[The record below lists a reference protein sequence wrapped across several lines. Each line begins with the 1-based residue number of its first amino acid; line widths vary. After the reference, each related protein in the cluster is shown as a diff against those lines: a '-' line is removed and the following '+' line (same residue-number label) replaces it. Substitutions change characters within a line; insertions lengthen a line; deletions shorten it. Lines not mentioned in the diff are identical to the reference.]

1 MARIPVLKPRKVLTP
16 GSSKAPDPNKSDG
29 GGRKRKGQ
37 GKKSSDG
44 TGKRKSTDS
53 GGGSAKKNPKRKRK
67 GTVRKGNYRDTYPEH
82 AMLAAVRLVR
92 EDGMSISKASRTM
105 NVKRQTLNDR
115 LLKYADPE
123 KQPRVGRPQELSNKE
138 EEDIVECLI
147 MCAEFQYPMRKRDLQ
162 KLVQAYVQENNI
174 NVRWTNGRPG
184 KEWVR
189 NFQRRWAHRVKV
201 KKPRNIKRSRG
212 NVSPTIIKDFLERL
226 KPQVQGV
233 PATHFF
239 NYDETNLKD
248 DPGRYLLT

>member
-1 MARIPVLKPRKVLTP
+1 MGRAIKARKVLTP
-16 GSSKAPDPNKSDG
+16 GSKPQDPNKSDG

-37 GKKSSDG
+37 GKKSSKG
-44 TGKRKSTDS
+44 SGKRKSTES
-53 GGGSAKKNPKRKRK
+53 GGGSAKKSPGRKRK
-67 GTVRKGNYRDTYPEH
+67 GTVRKGNYRSSYTEED
-82 AMLAAVRLVR
+82 MLAAVRLVR
-92 EDGMSISKASRTM
+92 EDGMSIFKAAKTM

-123 KQPRVGRPQELSNKE
+123 KKPTVGRPQELTSRE

-147 MCAEFQYPMRKRDLQ
+147 MCAEFQYPMRKRDVQ
-162 KLVQAYVQENNI
+162 KLVQAYVLENNA
-174 NVRWTNGRPG
+174 NVRWTNGKPG

-201 KKPRNIKRSRG
+201 KKPTNIKRSRG
-212 NVSPTIIKDFLERL
+212 NVSPIIVKKFLEKL

-239 NYDETNLKD
+239 NYDETNL
-248 DPGRYLLT
+248 